1 MVDRVRVEM
10 EDVMKFTESAGKL
23 SGSVM
28 AVMIAAFPPV
38 IGSSQAFAAQNP
50 QMQERVAEI
59 KQSMAANKQALAQ
72 YTWQEQ
78 QTISIK
84 GEVKKQKQFLVRIG
98 PDGKPQKQEID
109 PQDQSSGGRQRGL
122 GHRIKERKKEE
133 FEEYGEQIAGL
144 AQQYIQQEPGRLQQ
158 LYEQGNVM
166 FGSAGSPGEVRVVI
180 QGYVKPGDSV
190 TIIYGQPQHAIQSI
204 QIDSYLNDPTDVVKI
219 NAQFAQLPNGPN
231 HVYDLLV
238 NGVSKQLTVEM
249 QNSNYQR
256 M

>member
-1 MVDRVRVEM
+1 
-10 EDVMKFTESAGKL
+10 MKNTFAARRLALSLAAVTIAGL
-23 SGSVM
+23 VLAM
-28 AVMIAAFPPV
+28 LLAPV
-38 IGSSQAFAAQNP
+38 VKAQNP

-59 KQSMAANKQALAQ
+59 KQSMAQNKQALAQ

-84 GEVKKQKQFLVRIG
+84 GEVKKQKLFQVQMG
-98 PDGKPQKQEID
+98 PDGKPQKQEIN
-109 PQDQSSGGRQRGL
+109 PQEQSSDGGRRHGL
-122 GHRIKERKKEE
+122 KHRIKEEKT
-133 FEEYGEQIAGL
+133 EEYEDYAKQIAGL
-144 AQQYIQQEPGRLQQ
+144 AQQYMQQEPGKLQQ
-158 LYEQGNVM
+158 LYEQGNVTL
-166 FGSAGSPGEVRVVI
+166 GSAGAPGEVRIVI
-180 QGYVKPGDSV
+180 QNYVKQGDSV

-204 QIDSYLNDPTDVVKI
+204 QIASYLSDPSDVVKI
-219 NAQFAQLPNGPN
+219 AAQFAQLPNGPN